1 MFALVVIIIGLVA
14 TVLLMLTSYGTD
26 GDAARAAASAAR
38 LFREGVY
45 VPSRIPGYP
54 LFEGSLAL
62 VVPWSGHVGANL
74 FVFGFYCGA
83 VAAFAC
89 LVRSTGDKVIIA
101 IFALTPILLL
111 NAATTMDYVPAL
123 ALVLW
128 SYVVARQ
135 GKSTLAF
142 FLVAVAGG
150 FRLTSLLFVG
160 LLFLYGIASGWRF
173 LRTAILSAASI
184 ALGLAWYY
192 PVFRQVGFQMFTD
205 LPRRRFTP
213 MQVLQAGYNGISFLG
228 PAATVGLLIL
238 ALVFWR
244 RLAICLRG
252 GWSTHSPE
260 LIVEVGGVVGFGLL
274 FVLHPDEPAYLL
286 PALPFLCL
294 FLARWLPTPS
304 LVIAGVLIV
313 AASVAT
319 IELKGGV
326 SGHRRVR
333 PRLAWG
339 TLVMDYQHRRE
350 IQAMR
355 EYISQLAWPD
365 KSVIMTAFGPILT
378 FDNPSLVPVELS
390 AINPRL
396 PQEAVR
402 WDVHQLKGRQVFF
415 VYLLS
420 RRQAEVL
427 QKDGHPLFVFS
438 VGAPS
443 AAKSWYDY
451 DPVAMGFLRLNVHE
465 GVPFYLQALPGAA
478 QP

>member
-1 MFALVVIIIGLVA
+1 
-14 TVLLMLTSYGTD
+14 
-26 GDAARAAASAAR
+26 
-38 LFREGVY
+38 
-45 VPSRIPGYP
+45 
-54 LFEGSLAL
+54 
-62 VVPWSGHVGANL
+62 
-74 FVFGFYCGA
+74 
-83 VAAFAC
+83 
-89 LVRSTGDKVIIA
+89 
-101 IFALTPILLL
+101 
-111 NAATTMDYVPAL
+111 
-123 ALVLW
+123 
-128 SYVVARQ
+128 
-135 GKSTLAF
+135 
-142 FLVAVAGG
+142 
-150 FRLTSLLFVG
+150 
-160 LLFLYGIASGWRF
+160 
-173 LRTAILSAASI
+173 
-184 ALGLAWYY
+184 
-192 PVFRQVGFQMFTD
+192 
-205 LPRRRFTP
+205 
-213 MQVLQAGYNGISFLG
+213 
-228 PAATVGLLIL
+228 VGLLIL

-244 RLAICLRG
+244 RLAICLRR

-260 LIVEVGGVVGFGLL
+260 LIVEVGGIVGFGLL

-286 PALPFLCL
+286 PALPFICL

-333 PRLAWG
+333 PRLTWG

-465 GVPFYLQALPGAA
+465 GVPFYLRALPGAA